1 MRKLLTKRKRRGS
14 TTIIAVAVTFAILIF
29 FWMFMELQQFF
40 DAQYNV
46 EVRCQRAVNACLEYF
61 MDDRLRAD
69 GYNCLCVEDGT
80 TRHADKIY
88 TIQYADQNG
97 KGLYSYL
104 DNTLG
109 ITDWSGSK
117 IDGGARYRKDSTG
130 ETLFTV
136 TYSNREYKK
145 GFDGV
150 NNRGEVASIS
160 VDVTVQL
167 NTGLARYMGIT
178 GSNGFSWTQTFK
190 STNFRTDGNERG

>member
-80 TRHADKIY
+80 TVIRCL
-88 TIQYADQNG
+88 TVRPV
-97 KGLYSYL
+97 
-104 DNTLG
+104 
-109 ITDWSGSK
+109 SK
-117 IDGGARYRKDSTG
+117 KH
-130 ETLFTV
+130 
-136 TYSNREYKK
+136 
-145 GFDGV
+145 
-150 NNRGEVASIS
+150 
-160 VDVTVQL
+160 
-167 NTGLARYMGIT
+167 
-178 GSNGFSWTQTFK
+178 
-190 STNFRTDGNERG
+190 

>member
-109 ITDWSGSK
+109 ITGVA
-117 IDGGARYRKDSTG
+117 ARQTAERAIARTLPAKLYLQLPTATENIRKA
-130 ETLFTV
+130 LM
-136 TYSNREYKK
+136 
-145 GFDGV
+145 
-150 NNRGEVASIS
+150 ASITA
-160 VDVTVQL
+160 V
-167 NTGLARYMGIT
+167 
-178 GSNGFSWTQTFK
+178 K
-190 STNFRTDGNERG
+190 SRPFPLM